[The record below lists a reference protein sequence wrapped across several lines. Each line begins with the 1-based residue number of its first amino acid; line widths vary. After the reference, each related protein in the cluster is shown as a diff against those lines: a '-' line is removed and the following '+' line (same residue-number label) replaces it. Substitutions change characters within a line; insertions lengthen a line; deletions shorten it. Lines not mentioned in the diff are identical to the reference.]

1 MPDIMDKH
9 EGCSNKCQGKFLW
22 LLSSIGLAHPG
33 RLDSNGGHYV
43 RKSGDF

>member
-1 MPDIMDKH
+1 MPRKIPLVILLFAIL
-9 EGCSNKCQGKFLW
+9 S
-22 LLSSIGLAHPG
+22 LSSIGLAHPG